1 MSAMGGFAMIVALMT
16 VTRKNALASSIRPRD
31 SGRLFVPPWRVP
43 KAPIAPI
50 PDRHD
55 QQTRSGRR
63 PPLSWS
69 PCPDP
74 TPGDAASVDAV
85 ETLIV
90 PRAVDLGEM
99 EVRRALPSVKRQMVG
114 PFIFFDQMGPAE
126 FLTDQGIDV
135 RPHPHINLATV
146 TYLFDGEIVHKDS
159 LGTDIAIRPGAVN
172 WMRAGRGIVH
182 SERTDPERKRAGQRL
197 FGIQTWVA
205 LPEAQEESDP
215 AFAHH
220 AEGALPIVRDRGLS
234 ARLIAG
240 RAWGAVSPL
249 ATASETLYADVQL
262 SEGAQLPIDAD
273 YEERALYTISGTIE
287 LGPDRFPPG
296 QLLVLRPGDAHRAR
310 AVDGPARVMLF
321 GGAPMEGPRWIW
333 WNFVSSRPERIEQA
347 KEEWRRGRFETVP
360 GDEAEFIPLPE
371 TAGKPRRA
379 TGGVHYP

>member
-1 MSAMGGFAMIVALMT
+1 M
-16 VTRKNALASSIRPRD
+16 
-31 SGRLFVPPWRVP
+31 
-43 KAPIAPI
+43 
-50 PDRHD
+50 
-55 QQTRSGRR
+55 
-63 PPLSWS
+63 SWS

-74 TPGDAASVDAV
+74 TPGNAASVDAV

-146 TYLFDGEIVHKDS
+146 TYLFEGQILHRDS
-159 LGTDIAIRPGAVN
+159 LGTEMAIEPGAVN
-172 WMRAGRGIVH
+172 WMKAGRGIVH
-182 SERTDPERKRAGQRL
+182 SERTAPERKRTGQRL
-197 FGIQTWVA
+197 FGLQTWMA
-205 LPEAQEESDP
+205 LPEAEEESAPD
-215 AFAHH
+215 FRHH
-220 AEGALPIVRDRGLS
+220 GAAALPVVEAGGVT

-240 RAWGAVSPL
+240 RGWGAVSPL
-249 ATASETLYADVQL
+249 EASSETLYADVGL
-262 SEGAQLPIDAD
+262 ADGATLPIDAD
-273 YEERALYTISGTIE
+273 YAERALYTIAGTVE
-287 LGPDRFPPG
+287 VGPDRFGHG

-321 GGAPMEGPRWIW
+321 GGAPLEGPRWIW

-347 KEEWRRGRFETVP
+347 KEEWRQGRFETVP

-371 TAGKPRRA
+371 NAGKARRA
-379 TGGVHYP
+379 TGGVYYP